1 MIWFFK
7 DMKYIMKDCTIIGDK
22 EYISKKVQLELFNI
36 ENIKLDVPVGKWRNL
51 TETELSELNQLLENS
66 SKTFD

>member
-36 ENIKLDVPVGKWRNL
+36 ENIKLDVHFRRK
-51 TETELSELNQLLENS
+51 
-66 SKTFD
+66 